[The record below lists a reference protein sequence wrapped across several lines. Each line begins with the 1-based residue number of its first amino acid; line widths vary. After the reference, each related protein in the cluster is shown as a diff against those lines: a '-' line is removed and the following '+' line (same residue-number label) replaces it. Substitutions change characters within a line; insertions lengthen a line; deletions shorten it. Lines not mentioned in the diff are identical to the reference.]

1 MRVSVGFTRD
11 FKRLWCGREDL
22 ARVELG
28 RLRTK
33 RAWFLTTVNLGSP
46 PVVMSYRSPRCP
58 RHGGALGSSPVS
70 PHFKLRDLGLHLTST
85 SLPAESIAPRNCS
98 MTPPS
103 MSTSAKTGFHKVGN
117 GRARTQF
124 DYRARPSRMRNARA
138 KGKRIGRPTQT
149 YLDQDARRS
158 IWEAHKRGGV
168 SLRQLAKQ
176 FSTSLGTVQRSGRM

>member
-58 RHGGALGSSPVS
+58 RHGGGPGFESRVPAFQTKRPRSASDLDFLASGEYRPEKLLYDATVYVDIRQDRFPQGGERTSS
-70 PHFKLRDLGLHLTST
+70 
-85 SLPAESIAPRNCS
+85 
-98 MTPPS
+98 
-103 MSTSAKTGFHKVGN
+103 
-117 GRARTQF
+117 
-124 DYRARPSRMRNARA
+124 NA
-138 KGKRIGRPTQT
+138 
-149 YLDQDARRS
+149 
-158 IWEAHKRGGV
+158 V
-168 SLRQLAKQ
+168 
-176 FSTSLGTVQRSGRM
+176 